1 MFEFFVKGGFLMYP
15 IALCSVIGLTVLIN
29 KFIQYRKILKS
40 IEMPL
45 EQALKARPAIIIP
58 HIRGD

>member
-45 EQALKARPAIIIP
+45 EQALKARFAIIIP
-58 HIRGD
+58 ILED